1 MKLRHLL
8 KLVVVGFIFLPL
20 AGAFIFNVFTGYGV
34 TPTNPVARY
43 IQTRRSLEFAFEIL
57 PDGSLSPKPGHSLP
71 DWLSVVVADT
81 DGFVVYSAL
90 PAVQVGT
97 RADFGHLTEIG
108 HDADRS
114 RSRFIMEN
122 LVIDGKEA
130 GRFVAFF
137 EPGSP
142 DSENQGLWIG
152 RAAAALI
159 ILLLLFGA
167 GGLAATRLARSV
179 RRLEDAAAR
188 ISAGDLDSP
197 VAVRGVDE
205 VVSLSS
211 AMDRMRI
218 SLKENQAARSRFLAA
233 ISHDLR
239 TPLTA
244 MRGYVE
250 AIGDGMA
257 DNPETMERYVDS
269 ALDKGRILEGRID
282 ELLEFAK
289 METGE
294 WVMRFEDLPLKAFL
308 DRLAS
313 EYRDEAAAAGRQF
326 SSAILLPE
334 DLRVSADARLL
345 ERAFENLFTNALRYV
360 PVGAGMHLR
369 SRIDGEGLIL
379 RFDDEGPGIAP
390 EELPRIFEPYY
401 RGSGDGRQDG
411 LGLGL
416 YIASSII
423 RGHGWSLEASS
434 KPGEGAVF
442 TISVPASG
450 IRS

>member
-1 MKLRHLL
+1 MKLRNLL
-8 KLVVVGFIFLPL
+8 KFFVVSFIFLPL
-20 AGAFIFNVFTGYGV
+20 AIAFVFNVFTGYGV

-43 IQTRRSLEFAFEIL
+43 IQTRSSLGAAFEIL
-57 PDGSLSPKPGHSLP
+57 PDGSLSPKPGKPLP
-71 DWLSVVVADT
+71 DWLSVAVADMN
-81 DGFVVYSAL
+81 GIVVYSSI
-90 PAVQVGT
+90 PSVQVGMN
-97 RADFGHLTEIG
+97 ADFGRLAEIG
-108 HDADRS
+108 TGDRT
-114 RSRFIMEN
+114 RSRFTMEN
-122 LVIDGKEA
+122 LLIDGKPVGTFA
-130 GRFVAFF
+130 VFF

-142 DSENQGLWIG
+142 DAEDQGLWIG
-152 RAAAALI
+152 RAAAVLFF
-159 ILLLLFGA
+159 LLLIFGG

-179 RRLEDAAAR
+179 RRLEGAAVR
-188 ISAGDLDSP
+188 ISSGDLDSP

-205 VVSLSS
+205 IVSLSS
-211 AMDRMRI
+211 AMDKMRI
-218 SLKENQAARSRFLAA
+218 GLKESQAARSRFLAA

-257 DNPETMERYVDS
+257 SNPETMERYVGS

-294 WVMRFEDLPLKAFL
+294 WAMRFEALPLRAFL
-308 DRLAS
+308 EKLAS
-313 EYRDEAAAAGRQF
+313 EYRDEAAAADRQF
-326 SSAILLPE
+326 FAAIELPE
-334 DLRVSADARLL
+334 SLRVGADARLL

-360 PVGAGMHLR
+360 PAGAGMHLR
-369 SRIDGEGLIL
+369 AWRDGEGLII

-401 RGSGDGRQDG
+401 RGSGEWHHEG

-423 RGHGWSLEASS
+423 RGHGWNLKASS
-434 KPGEGAVF
+434 MPGEGAVF
-442 TISVPASG
+442 TISIPASFL
-450 IRS
+450 SS

>member
-1 MKLRHLL
+1 
-8 KLVVVGFIFLPL
+8 
-20 AGAFIFNVFTGYGV
+20 
-34 TPTNPVARY
+34 
-43 IQTRRSLEFAFEIL
+43 
-57 PDGSLSPKPGHSLP
+57 
-71 DWLSVVVADT
+71 
-81 DGFVVYSAL
+81 
-90 PAVQVGT
+90 
-97 RADFGHLTEIG
+97 
-108 HDADRS
+108 
-114 RSRFIMEN
+114 
-122 LVIDGKEA
+122 
-130 GRFVAFF
+130 
-137 EPGSP
+137 
-142 DSENQGLWIG
+142 
-152 RAAAALI
+152 
-159 ILLLLFGA
+159 
-167 GGLAATRLARSV
+167 
-179 RRLEDAAAR
+179 
-188 ISAGDLDSP
+188 
-197 VAVRGVDE
+197 
-205 VVSLSS
+205 
-211 AMDRMRI
+211 
-218 SLKENQAARSRFLAA
+218 
-233 ISHDLR
+233 
-239 TPLTA
+239 
-244 MRGYVE
+244 
-250 AIGDGMA
+250 
-257 DNPETMERYVDS
+257 
-269 ALDKGRILEGRID
+269 
-282 ELLEFAK
+282 

-360 PVGAGMHLR
+360 PVGAGMHLQA
-369 SRIDGEGLIL
+369 RIDGEGLIL

-416 YIASSII
+416 FIASSII